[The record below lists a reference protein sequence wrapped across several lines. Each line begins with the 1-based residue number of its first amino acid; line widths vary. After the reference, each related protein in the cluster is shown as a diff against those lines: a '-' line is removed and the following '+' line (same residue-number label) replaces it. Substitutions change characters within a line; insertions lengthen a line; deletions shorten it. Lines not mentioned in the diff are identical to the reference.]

1 MNQRQVAIAR
11 RVPSATTRAERARPS
26 TRNCAVD
33 ELAGMGTADPTARGS
48 GPEPT
53 PVPDLAP
60 ATAPSRWQ
68 WAVDAAVLFGLAGVA
83 ITQPLLELLG
93 SNPTFFV
100 AGHYETGQI
109 VSFGVLVA
117 FVPAVVVFTLTAL
130 PGLASRRLAPV
141 LHGAGVATLAALI
154 ALVLARTWG
163 VDSVVLVAAA
173 AVLGGVGVAVAERR
187 SKLVRQF
194 LAYLAL
200 GNVAFLALFLT
211 ASPTAE
217 LLGAGDV
224 ASQQGQ
230 VNLPPLAG
238 PVVVIVLDE
247 FPVTAIMRGDGT
259 INDARYP
266 HLARLAER
274 STWFRN
280 AASESRTTYVSTPT
294 ILTGVRASDNDLPIL
309 EEHPRN
315 YFSLFGD
322 GHPVNRYELVT
333 DMCPAAV
340 CEPPPAQPMSRLL
353 DDASIVYRHRV
364 LPSDLRDGL
373 PPVDTAWGS
382 FGNVMD
388 DAVDDDGEV
397 GGDARGS
404 VAPTY
409 ATTTTEVRRPMDQ
422 AEDIPDDE
430 ITTIGQAEVFRRQV
444 ELIGSEPSVNFT
456 HVLLPHH
463 PYRLTPWGDGLQ
475 PATRLPDEIATGGNR
490 LPAVGDPAYG
500 FRFRQVYVMQAMQV
514 GAVDV
519 LLGEM
524 IDHLEAVGAWDDAL
538 VVVTSDHGIDMSAP
552 GFTRR
557 EDASN
562 TDELFRVPL
571 FVKAP
576 GQTEAVVDDAPAST
590 VDILPSIIDLLDIET
605 DWEMEGHSLFDG
617 SEPSIDRH
625 VQSGVE
631 APMLLAAAHE
641 AQFVRGD
648 DWVALAAV
656 GEGEDLVGTP
666 VAGHS
671 TGAASGLT
679 WTLDHGEVLD
689 DLSLA
694 HDQVP
699 YVMEGTVSGSVG
711 RPPELV
717 VAVNGTLAGTL
728 GGYLADGDSWSF
740 TGFVAPFF
748 EDGRNEVVA
757 YEVERTG
764 GTVTLHP
771 LVT

>member
-1 MNQRQVAIAR
+1 MRVA
-11 RVPSATTRAERARPS
+11 ARPE
-26 TRNCAVD
+26 RMP
-33 ELAGMGTADPTARGS
+33 E
-48 GPEPT
+48 GP
-53 PVPDLAP
+53 P
-60 ATAPSRWQ
+60 ATRDPGPAPEGTTPAGHQRWRR
-68 WAVDAAVLFGLAGVA
+68 AVDAAVLFGLAGVA
-83 ITQPLLELLG
+83 VTQPVLDLFG
-93 SNPTFFV
+93 RNPTFFV
-100 AGHYETGQI
+100 AGRYESSQI
-109 VSFGVLVA
+109 VWFGIVV
-117 FVPAVVVFTLTAL
+117 AVVPGAAVFLVTAL
-130 PGLASRRLAPV
+130 AGLVRPRFAPV
-141 LHGAGVATLAALI
+141 FHGLGVA
-154 ALVLARTWG
+154 
-163 VDSVVLVAAA
+163 LVAALFGLA
-173 AVLGGVGVAVAERR
+173 LCRTYRLDGLVYVVPVVVALGVAVAVAEHRFR
-187 SKLVRQF
+187 PARQF

-211 ASPTAE
+211 SSPTAE
-217 LLGAGDV
+217 LLGGSTVAGT
-224 ASQQGQ
+224 QGT
-230 VNLPPLAG
+230 VVVPPLDG
-238 PVVVIVLDE
+238 PVVVVVLDE
-247 FPVTAIMRGDGT
+247 FPVTAIMRSDGT
-259 INDARYP
+259 VNDSRYP
-266 HLARLAER
+266 NIAELAER

-280 AASESRTTYVSTPT
+280 AASEASTTRASAPT
-294 ILTGVRASDNDLPIL
+294 ILTGSRTAPHVLPIV
-309 EEHPRN
+309 EQHPRN

-322 GHPVNRYELVT
+322 GYPVNRYELLT
-333 DMCPAAV
+333 DMCPAVA
-340 CEPPPAQPMSRLL
+340 CESLPPQPMSRLL
-353 DDASIVYRHRV
+353 DDASLVYRHRV
-364 LPSDLRDGL
+364 LPPDLRSGL
-373 PPVDTAWGS
+373 PPVDVAWGN
-382 FGNVMD
+382 FGDVD
-388 DAVDDDGEV
+388 DAAP
-397 GGDARGS
+397 GDA
-404 VAPTY
+404 APS
-409 ATTTTEVRRPMDQ
+409 ATETSSTTEPPDFM
-422 AEDIPDDE
+422 AEAREIRDDASG
-430 ITTIGQAEVFRRQV
+430 TGAAGQAEVFRRQV
-444 ELIGSEPSVNFT
+444 ELIGAEPSVNFA

-463 PYRLTPWGDGLQ
+463 PYRLTPWGDGPL
-475 PATRLPDEIATGGNR
+475 PVIRFIDESSSGGGRLPEVD
-490 LPAVGDPAYG
+490 DPAYG

-557 EDASN
+557 EDGSN

-576 GQTEAVVDDAPAST
+576 GQSEGVVDDAPAST

-625 VQSGVE
+625 VQGGVE

-641 AQFVRGD
+641 AQFPRGD
-648 DWVALAAV
+648 DWVGLAAV

-666 VAGHS
+666 V
-671 TGAASGLT
+671 GAYRGGVASELS
-679 WTLDHGEVLD
+679 WVLEDEEVLE

-694 HDQVP
+694 VDRVP
-699 YVMEGTVSGSVG
+699 YVMEGTVSGGVG

-740 TGFVAPFF
+740 TGYVAPFF